1 MKAPTLYLAPLQGLT
16 DQSFR
21 KVYHRYFRG
30 FDKLFTPYFAFQDSN
45 PIRINKLRRALEDGY
60 PKEQIVPQI
69 LSSSAN
75 AILRF
80 SQSLEKLGYR
90 ELNLNLG
97 CPYRIVT
104 RKNKGAGMLDK
115 PELIDQLLNE
125 VFEKISLP
133 VSVKIRLGHHHP
145 DEVYKVIEVFNRY
158 PLTEI
163 IIHPRIGMQYYEG
176 EPDQQRFAECST
188 LSKKTVVYNGDI
200 FSAKDFQTIRQRH
213 SDVRTFMLGR
223 GVLRNPFLV
232 MELKGLPVPMDKKA
246 TLYKFQQ
253 ELFAAML
260 ENRGK
265 GKYFPQGIKEF
276 WSYWCLSFEASE
288 KIFDRI
294 KRVESAEAYHLA
306 VDTIFSEHELT
317 K

>member
-1 MKAPTLYLAPLQGLT
+1 MDIPTLYLAPLQGLT

-21 KVYHRYFRG
+21 KTFRRYFGG
-30 FDKLFTPYFAFQDSN
+30 FDKLFTPYFAFQDAN
-45 PIRINKLRRALEDGY
+45 PIRINKLRRALDDGY
-60 PKEQIVPQI
+60 PKEQVVPQI

-75 AILRF
+75 AIARF
-80 SQSLEKLGYR
+80 SMSLEALGYR
-90 ELNLNLG
+90 ALNLNFG

-115 PELIDQLLNE
+115 PELIDQLLNV
-125 VFEKISLP
+125 VFEKTSLP
-133 VSVKIRLGHHHP
+133 VSAKIRLGHHHP
-145 DEVYKVIEVFNRY
+145 DEVYKVVEVFNRY
-158 PLTEI
+158 PLSEI

-176 EPDQQRFAECST
+176 EPDQQRFAECSS
-188 LSKKTVVYNGDI
+188 LSKNPVVYNGDI

-223 GVLRNPFLV
+223 GVLRNPFLA
-232 MELKGLPVPMDKKA
+232 MELKELPVPADKKA
-246 TLYKFQQ
+246 TLYKFQGD
-253 ELFAAML
+253 LFAALL
-260 ENRGK
+260 EDRGK

-276 WSYWCLSFEASE
+276 WSYWCLSFEAPK

-294 KRVESAEAYHLA
+294 KRVESAEAYHHA
-306 VDTIFSEHELT
+306 VDTIFSEYNLA